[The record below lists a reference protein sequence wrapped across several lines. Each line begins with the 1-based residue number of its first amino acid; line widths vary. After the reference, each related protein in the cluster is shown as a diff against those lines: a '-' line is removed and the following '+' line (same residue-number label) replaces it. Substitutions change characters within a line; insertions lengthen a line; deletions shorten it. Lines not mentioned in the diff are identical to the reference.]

1 MAGNAMFNVQI
12 NKRLKDIKGSKDD
25 FGGVI
30 IAFADLFQHQNVK
43 DGYIF
48 EDIDN
53 SEYSI
58 LAPNLWQKHFKI
70 LNSMKL

>member
-1 MAGNAMFNVQI
+1 MFNVQI

-30 IAFADLFQHQNVK
+30 IAFADLFQHQPVK

-48 EDIDN
+48 
-53 SEYSI
+53 
-58 LAPNLWQKHFKI
+58 
-70 LNSMKL
+70 